1 MKKLLAMVL
10 ALVMTLSLAVSANA
24 LKADE
29 KINEDYAEAVAVLD
43 GMGVFKGYEDGS
55 FKPENKITRAEVATI
70 IYRIYTA
77 DVAKNDKSGLYAT
90 YNKFS
95 DMAGAGW
102 AAGYIG
108 YCANAEFVKGYPDGT
123 FKPSGNVTGYEVLAM
138 ILRAVGYD
146 KNGEFTG
153 ADWALNVAKYAEQLG
168 ILDNVAKTT
177 DLSAPATRELVAEI
191 LFRAIQSPMVTY
203 TAAFG
208 YQNVGLN
215 GDKDNNKTFK
225 NNISIGTKNFYLASK
240 DSNDDWGRP
249 VKVWYNTK
257 TDASYAKLTKA
268 ADAAFHVA
276 ATECEICEALAEK
289 KGATISNAY
298 FNGEHVEK
306 YNKDI
311 SATATK
317 ATLGAQ
323 GQQIEFYAENDDDGT
338 YRMVVIDTYLA
349 QVEKVVTEK
358 LDGKGHVTRD
368 DYVELTV
375 YGLGN
380 PYYVAGNDYAEG
392 DWLLVNVNAEAKAK
406 LVLTT
411 NATASKVALVEVVGK
426 ADSFDGAQSKIL
438 SKAYKHIIDG
448 KEYMDAYQFILDEAQ
463 ADGSVNYTWFLDQ
476 FGNLIGS
483 IAIDNTNYAV
493 LKDIEWVGGKGAH
506 AQATIVYMDGEEAS
520 VEVASIDGL
529 EYEDGFKGDFNF
541 AFDNAVPEQ
550 GDTGKD
556 DNGFKSNQDEAIARV
571 STSDRYNKG
580 YRGMALY
587 MVETNKDGSVNLQ
600 GLVPDGREYDH
611 VVWYTG
617 TGATIKTNTSV
628 ITDANGY
635 KVTSLDDNTKFL
647 VRETKDGGK
656 TYEYHTYTL
665 NTLPD
670 YASKSVEAYYTLNT
684 TGKFAT
690 RVYIKISAAQSDF
703 GHYILVPEYDKVKDA
718 IIGRVLGEIETWE
731 ADVYVD
737 GKLQTIRTDAE
748 IAATLQANEGKLFEV
763 SYNEDYDLDGDY
775 YGYVNN
781 LELMNEHTDVD
792 TFTGDKW
799 MADYVTN
806 GEWSKDGNTLAS
818 NGISWRTGKA
828 TFVSAEGKELK
839 SIDDIDLDE
848 DGVWVVSDAS
858 VEEGQALFVYVGQKL
873 KDDTYMYAFYTTDKM
888 TNNEYKDLEFKY
900 NTHTEMYETEVTL
913 AAGEKVASYHYGTE
927 SVRYLSNLQDFDFG
941 EANMNTYV
949 SEPGDVTWLM
959 DDGVTMYL
967 NGANGPVTLFTGD
980 FWNEVET
987 NQSVRVV
994 IKVTAEDGV
1003 TEQYYKIVI
1012 NNGRELCTSTALTYL
1027 TKAEKFRTYD
1037 IDIADKVVNVYLN
1050 GNETVTVG
1058 QLMEVLYVND
1068 GTAEKPVKCTHA
1080 TIAPSNSQ
1088 VGTAAV
1094 LNDLLKVGQTDFIL
1108 TVTPESGTPVNY
1120 TVSIH

>member
-10 ALVMTLSLAVSANA
+10 ALVMTLSLAVSASA
-24 LKADE
+24 AFKDVKDIDE
-29 KINEDYAEAVAVLD
+29 TYAESAAVLN
-43 GMGVFKGYEDGS
+43 GLGVFKGYEEKDGTFS
-55 FKPENKITRAEVATI
+55 FQPKNAITRAEVAAI
-70 IYRIYTA
+70 VYRIYTG
-77 DVAKNDKSGLYAT
+77 DVKDAYVKNYET
-90 YNKFS
+90 YNKFG

-102 AAGYIG
+102 AKGYIG
-108 YCANAEFVKGYPDGT
+108 YCANAALVKGYPNGT
-123 FKPSGNVTGYEVLAM
+123 FVPSGKVTGYEVLAM

-146 KNGEFTG
+146 QKGEFTG
-153 ADWALNVAKYAEQLG
+153 ADWALHVAEIAERQG
-168 ILDNVAKTT
+168 ILDNVKGV
-177 DLSAPATRELVAEI
+177 DLNAPATRELVAEL
-191 LFRAIQSPMVTY
+191 LFQSINVPMVTY

-215 GDKDNNKTFK
+215 GDKDNNKPFK
-225 NNISIGTKNFYLASK
+225 NNVSLGTKNFYLASK
-240 DSNDDWGRP
+240 DANDDWGRP

-298 FNGEHVEK
+298 FNGEHFEK
-306 YNKDI
+306 YNKNI

-380 PYYVAGNDYAEG
+380 PFYVAGNDYAEG
-392 DWLLVNVNAEAKAK
+392 DWLLVNVNAKAKTK

-411 NATASKVALVEVVGK
+411 NAAESKVELVEVVGK
-426 ADSFDGAQSKIL
+426 ADSFNGAQSKIL

-448 KEYMDAYQFILDEAQ
+448 KEYMDAYQFNLDEAQ

-529 EYEDGFKGDFNF
+529 DEELTGFNGNF
-541 AFDNAVPEQ
+541 DENRDNAIPEQ
-550 GDTGKD
+550 GDTGANDIGIKGKVA
-556 DNGFKSNQDEAIARV
+556 NV

-587 MVETNKDGSVNLQ
+587 MVETNKDGTVNLQ
-600 GLVPDGREYDH
+600 GIVPGGREYKN
-611 VVWYTG
+611 VVEYTG

-628 ITDANGY
+628 ITDANGN
-635 KVTSLDDNTKFL
+635 KITSLDDNTKFL
-647 VRETKDGGK
+647 VRETKDDGK

-670 YASKSVEAYYTLNT
+670 YAAKSVEAYYTLNT
-684 TGKFAT
+684 TEKFAT
-690 RVYIKISAAQSDF
+690 RVYIKVSAAQSDF

-763 SYNEDYDLDGDY
+763 SYNDDYADGDY

-781 LELMNEHTDVD
+781 LEFVNEHTDVD

-818 NGISWRTGKA
+818 NNISWRTGKA
-828 TFVSAEGKELK
+828 TFVSADGKELK
-839 SIDDIDLDE
+839 SIDDIDLD
-848 DGVWVVSDAS
+848 DNGVWVVSDAS

-873 KDDTYMYAFYTTDKM
+873 KDETYMYASYTTNKM
-888 TNNEYKDLEFKY
+888 TNGEYKDLEFKY
-900 NTHTEMYETEVTL
+900 NTATKMYETEVTL
-913 AAGEKVASYHYGTE
+913 APGEKVAGYLYGTD
-927 SVRYLSNLQDFDFG
+927 SVRYMANLQDFDFG

-959 DDGVTMYL
+959 DDDVTMYL

-980 FWNEVET
+980 FWNKVVT
-987 NQSVRVV
+987 NESVNVV
-994 IKVTAEDGV
+994 ITVTAEDGV
-1003 TEQYYKIVI
+1003 TTQQYKIVI
-1012 NNGRELCTSTALTYL
+1012 NNGRELCTNTELTYL
-1027 TKAEKFRTYD
+1027 TKDEKFRTYD

-1058 QLMEVLYVND
+1058 QLMEVLYVKD
-1068 GTAEKPVKCTHA
+1068 GNVKCTHA
-1080 TIAPSNSQ
+1080 TIAPFNSQ

-1094 LNDLLKVGQTDFIL
+1094 LSDLLKAGQTDFIL
-1108 TVTPESGTPVNY
+1108 TVTPESGTAVNY

>member
-10 ALVMTLSLAVSANA
+10 ALVMTLSLAVSASA
-24 LKADE
+24 VKADE
-29 KINEDYAEAVAVLD
+29 KINEDYAEAVAVLN

-146 KNGEFTG
+146 KNNEFTG

-168 ILDNVAKTT
+168 ILKNVAKTT

-215 GDKDNNKTFK
+215 GDKDGKIFQNNV
-225 NNISIGTKNFYLASK
+225 SIGKKNFYLASK
-240 DSNDDWGRP
+240 DANDNWGRP

-276 ATECEICEALAEK
+276 ATECDICEALAEK

-298 FNGEHVEK
+298 FNGEHIEK
-306 YNKDI
+306 YNKNI

-375 YGLGN
+375 YGHGN
-380 PYYVAGNDYAEG
+380 PFYVAGNDYAEG
-392 DWLLVNVNAEAKAK
+392 DWLLVNVNVEAKTK

-411 NATASKVALVEVVGK
+411 NAAASKVELVEVVGK
-426 ADSFDGAQSKIL
+426 ADSFNGAQSKIL

-529 EYEDGFKGDFNF
+529 DEVLTGFNGDF
-541 AFDNAVPEQ
+541 DNARNDAVPEQ
-550 GDTGKD
+550 GDTGANDIGIKGKVA
-556 DNGFKSNQDEAIARV
+556 NV

-587 MVETNKDGSVNLQ
+587 MVETNKDGTVNLQ
-600 GLVPDGREYDH
+600 GIVPDGQKYKN
-611 VVWYTG
+611 VVEYTG

-628 ITDANGY
+628 ITDVDGD
-635 KVTSLDDNTKFL
+635 KLTSLDDNTKFL
-647 VRETKDGGK
+647 VRETKDNGK

-670 YASKSVEAYYTLNT
+670 YAAKSVEAYYTLNT

-690 RVYIKISAAQSDF
+690 RVYIKVSAAQSDF
-703 GHYILVPEYDKVKDA
+703 GHYIFVPEYDKVTNA

-748 IAATLQANEGKLFEV
+748 IAATLQANEGKLFEAT
-763 SYNEDYDLDGDY
+763 YKDDYDRDGDY
-775 YGYVNN
+775 YGYVDDI
-781 LELMNEHTDVD
+781 EFVNEHTDVD

-818 NGISWRTGKA
+818 NNISWRTGKA
-828 TFVSAEGKELK
+828 TFVSADSKELK

-848 DGVWVVSDAS
+848 KGVWVVSDAS

-873 KDDTYMYAFYTTDKM
+873 KDETYMYASYTTDKM
-888 TNNEYKDLEFKY
+888 ADKEYKDLEFKY
-900 NTHTEMYETEVTL
+900 NTDTKMYETEVTL
-913 AAGEKVASYHYGTE
+913 APGEKVAGYLYGTE
-927 SVRYLSNLQDFDFG
+927 SVRYLNNLQDFDFG

-949 SEPGDVTWLM
+949 SEPSKGFWLM
-959 DDGVTMYL
+959 NAGVTMYL
-967 NGANGPVTLFTGD
+967 NGANGRVALFTGD

-987 NQSVRVV
+987 NKSVNVV
-994 IKVTAEDGV
+994 ITVTAEDGV
-1003 TEQYYKIVI
+1003 TTQQYKIVI
-1012 NNGRELCTSTALTYL
+1012 NNGRELCTSTNLTYL
-1027 TKAEKFRTYD
+1027 TKDEKFRTYD
-1037 IDIADKVVNVYLN
+1037 IDIQGKTVDVYLK
-1050 GNETVTVG
+1050 GNDTVTVA
-1058 QLMEVLYVND
+1058 QLLEVLYVKD
-1068 GTAEKPVKCTHA
+1068 GTEKCTHA
-1080 TIAPSNSQ
+1080 TIAPYDSQ

-1094 LNDLLKVGQTDFIL
+1094 LSDLLKAGKTDFIL
-1108 TVTPESGTPVNY
+1108 TVTPESGPAVNY
-1120 TVSIH
+1120 TVNIKA